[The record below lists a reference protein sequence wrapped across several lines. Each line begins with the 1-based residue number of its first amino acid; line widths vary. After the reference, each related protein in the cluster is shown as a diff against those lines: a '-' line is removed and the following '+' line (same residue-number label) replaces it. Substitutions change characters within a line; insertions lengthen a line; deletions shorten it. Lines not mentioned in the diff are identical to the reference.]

1 MLKRLKLEKELK
13 QQRAALAALE
23 EQEAAF
29 KTREQDL
36 ATALDE
42 AETEEDMQT
51 VNEGIEQ
58 LEADVAAAGIEEK
71 KGTITAEI
79 DRIEGELSEL
89 DERAKKTKSNPAEK
103 RKERGESDMTTN
115 KYQTRELLRTGEYYE
130 RAEVKEFYE
139 KLKNVRAVTGG
150 ELTIPQVIMN
160 RIFDIMGDYTT
171 LYPLVDKIRVSG
183 TTRILIDT
191 DTTAATWIEQGAAI
205 PSGDVGTITNI
216 DFDGYK
222 VGKVVFVDNVLMQ
235 DSIINV
241 DEYVAKKIARALAKA
256 LDTAIAKG
264 EGSTKKQPE
273 GILPKLS
280 ASHKVTVT
288 ADNNLLKNLV
298 KQIGLIDDGTDS
310 VGEIVAV
317 MKRGT
322 YYNRLL
328 GYTIN
333 VDSNGNLVGKI
344 PNLNHPDLL
353 GLRIVFNNNL
363 DTDTVLF
370 GDFEKYT
377 LVERESLTID
387 ASDQVKFVEDQ
398 TAFRGKGRFDGK
410 PTNADAFA
418 LVTITDPVVPE
429 ESKGQGQ
436 EEGE

>member
-1 MLKRLKLEKELK
+1 
-13 QQRAALAALE
+13 
-23 EQEAAF
+23 
-29 KTREQDL
+29 
-36 ATALDE
+36 
-42 AETEEDMQT
+42 
-51 VNEGIEQ
+51 
-58 LEADVAAAGIEEK
+58 
-71 KGTITAEI
+71 
-79 DRIEGELSEL
+79 
-89 DERAKKTKSNPAEK
+89 
-103 RKERGESDMTTN
+103 
-115 KYQTRELLRTGEYYE
+115 
-130 RAEVKEFYE
+130 
-139 KLKNVRAVTGG
+139 
-150 ELTIPQVIMN
+150 
-160 RIFDIMGDYTT
+160 
-171 LYPLVDKIRVSG
+171 
-183 TTRILIDT
+183 
-191 DTTAATWIEQGAAI
+191 
-205 PSGDVGTITNI
+205 
-216 DFDGYK
+216 
-222 VGKVVFVDNVLMQ
+222 
-235 DSIINV
+235 
-241 DEYVAKKIARALAKA
+241 
-256 LDTAIAKG
+256 
-264 EGSTKKQPE
+264 
-273 GILPKLS
+273 
-280 ASHKVTVT
+280 
-288 ADNNLLKNLV
+288 
-298 KQIGLIDDGTDS
+298 
-310 VGEIVAV
+310 